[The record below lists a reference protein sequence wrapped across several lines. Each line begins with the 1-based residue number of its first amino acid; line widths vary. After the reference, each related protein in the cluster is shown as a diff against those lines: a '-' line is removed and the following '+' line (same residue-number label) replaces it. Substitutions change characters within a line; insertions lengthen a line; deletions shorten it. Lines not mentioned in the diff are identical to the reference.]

1 VFNTINQVE
10 NGTGMFIQDDPP
22 PNGLAGLD
30 QEMSRNCFVIY
41 DKKRLEAAPP
51 SARWTTYL
59 HGLDMIY
66 INPHTGELVND

>member
-1 VFNTINQVE
+1 MPQVE
-10 NGTGMFIQDDPP
+10 SGTGMFIQDEEPP
-22 PNGLAGLD
+22 TLAPPGFGA
-30 QEMSRNCFVIY
+30 EMSRNCFVIY